1 MTGAQRLEASLRAPR
16 WAGRPALMP
25 YLTAGYPDRSGF
37 SALLRRVAA
46 VADAVEIGVPF
57 SDPMADGVSIQA
69 SSRTALENGVTLRW
83 IVATLA
89 KMDPRPDAPLLLMSY
104 LNPLLA
110 YGVPGLMRDA
120 AAAGV
125 CGLIIPDLPW
135 EECGAVREEAQEAG
149 LALVQLVTPI
159 TPPDRLA
166 TLTAGSRGFVY
177 AVTMTGVTG
186 GEVLPAALRDY
197 LDRIRVV
204 SPVPVCAGFWI
215 RTPEQVEGLTG
226 LADGVIVGS
235 ALIDVLARGED
246 PIAFLKA
253 LVGA

>member
-1 MTGAQRLEASLRAPR
+1 
-16 WAGRPALMP
+16 MP
-25 YLTAGYPDRSGF
+25 YLTGGYPDRSGF
-37 SALLRRVAA
+37 AALLRRVAA

-57 SDPMADGVSIQA
+57 TDPMADGVSIQA
-69 SSRTALENGVTLRW
+69 SSRAALEGGVTLKW
-83 IVATLA
+83 IIATLA
-89 KMDPRPDAPLLLMSY
+89 GMAPRPDTPLLLMSY

-110 YGVPGLMRDA
+110 YGVPELMRDA

-135 EECGAVREEAQEAG
+135 EECGAVDEEARRAG

-159 TPPDRLA
+159 TPPDRLVK
-166 TLTAGSRGFVY
+166 LTAASRGFVY

-186 GEVLPAALRDY
+186 GEVLPTALRDY
-197 LDRIRVV
+197 LDRIRAV
-204 SPVPVCAGFWI
+204 SPVPVCAGFGI
-215 RTPEQVEGLTG
+215 RRPEQVEHLTG

-246 PIAFLKA
+246 PVTFLKE

>member
-1 MTGAQRLEASLRAPR
+1 
-16 WAGRPALMP
+16 MP
-25 YLTAGYPDRSGF
+25 YLTAGFPDRPGF
-37 SALLRRVAA
+37 SDLLRRVAG

-57 SDPMADGVSIQA
+57 TDPMADGVSIQA
-69 SSRTALENGVTLRW
+69 SSRAALENGVTLRW
-83 IVATLA
+83 IVETLA
-89 KMDPRPDAPLLLMSY
+89 GMEPRPDAPLLLMSY

-110 YGVPGLMRDA
+110 YGVPALVRDA

-135 EECGAVREEAQEAG
+135 EECGPVRGEADAAG

-159 TPPDRLA
+159 TPAERLA
-166 TLTAGSRGFVY
+166 TLAAASRGFVY

-197 LDRIRVV
+197 LARIRAV
-204 SPVPVCAGFWI
+204 SPVPVCAGFGI
-215 RTPEQVEGLTG
+215 RRPEQVARLTG

-235 ALIDVLARGED
+235 ALIDVLGRGED
-246 PIAFLKA
+246 PVAFLKA
-253 LVGA
+253 LVGV